1 MAKDNRA
8 HQRATLPTID
18 VTPPAAAKATHVE
31 RKDLL
36 ATPTSNLDLNPP

>member
-8 HQRATLPTID
+8 HQRVTLPIID

-31 RKDLL
+31 RNDLL
-36 ATPTSNLDLNPP
+36 ATPVSTLDLNLP